1 MGKEINM
8 NAGQVNINPS
18 DLTDILCEKCESQ
31 TFEPVYLF
39 KKLSAVL
46 SPTGNANIT
55 ANTLNVTGQATMVP
69 LQIYR
74 CADCGH
80 INDMFL
86 PKDVELKSE

>member
-8 NAGQVNINPS
+8 NAGKVNINPS

-46 SPTGNANIT
+46 SPTGNANIIPVQLYKCT
-55 ANTLNVTGQATMVP
+55 E
-69 LQIYR
+69 
-74 CADCGH
+74 CGH
-80 INDMFL
+80 INEEFI
-86 PKDVELKSE
+86 PKDFELKGE